1 MQPEQGKPIVF
12 FSWQSDID
20 AKTNRNVISDCLRDI
35 CKKNSLIFDE
45 ATNERC
51 GSPDIASTIEEK
63 IRNADIFVA
72 DVTIINAGT
81 ASKTTPNPNVLF
93 ELGIAQAT
101 LGWDRIILIVNTAY
115 APISDLPFDIKSHR
129 AQSYSLSPQDAVGL
143 SNKQKTTRIFE
154 SLKNGI
160 LSILE
165 KNPPKEIT
173 IVNQQKR
180 TTFERQFY
188 EMLKIHCDKV
198 ECLHAES
205 LYTDFTTGNQSQ
217 KTASGQDF
225 FRSLLEE
232 FHLIYS
238 ELLRFKE
245 TDETFRKAYHIFFSG
260 IDSADKELKKE
271 TSAHFRNFFTPENN
285 KYLFM
290 KKYPKLA
297 PIVDTLFE
305 GRIDQLVPY
314 YRHLFLLVKTV
325 AQADSKLF
333 TYDEKRQFLRVL
345 RAQLSSAEQTLLFFN
360 WLSGHGKEWEEDAS
374 KSNGNH
380 FFTDYRMIH
389 NIIPEQQPFTKESI
403 LQSILSRNPH
413 YRKLND
419 EDTLFELI
427 DEKEA

>member
-1 MQPEQGKPIVF
+1 MKLFQKMKRNPIQAILVLMVPVIVF
-12 FSWQSDID
+12 FALIAPWLFTTFSSPIIFNEDTGHIGNTFGIMSPFIAIAAVIVTYLAFRMQLD
-20 AKTNRNVISDCLRDI
+20 ANEKMFE
-35 CKKNSLIFDE
+35 NS
-45 ATNERC
+45 R
-51 GSPDIASTIEEK
+51 
-63 IRNADIFVA
+63 RM
-72 DVTIINAGT
+72 
-81 ASKTTPNPNVLF
+81 
-93 ELGIAQAT
+93 Q
-101 LGWDRIILIVNTAY
+101 
-115 APISDLPFDIKSHR
+115 
-129 AQSYSLSPQDAVGL
+129 
-143 SNKQKTTRIFE
+143 
-154 SLKNGI
+154 
-160 LSILE
+160 
-165 KNPPKEIT
+165 
-173 IVNQQKR
+173 
-180 TTFERQFY
+180 FERQFY

-305 GRIDQLVPY
+305 GRMDQLVPY

-325 AQADSKLF
+325 VQADEYLVP
-333 TYDEKRQFLRVL
+333 YADKRQLLRIL

-413 YRKLND
+413 YRKLSD

-427 DEKEA
+427 DEKEN

>member
-1 MQPEQGKPIVF
+1 MKLIQRIKHNPFQAILVLMVPVIVF
-12 FSWQSDID
+12 FALIAPWLFTTFSSPIIFNEDTGHIGNTFGIMSPFIAIAAVIVTYLAFRMQLD
-20 AKTNRNVISDCLRDI
+20 ANEKMFE
-35 CKKNSLIFDE
+35 NS
-45 ATNERC
+45 R
-51 GSPDIASTIEEK
+51 
-63 IRNADIFVA
+63 RM
-72 DVTIINAGT
+72 
-81 ASKTTPNPNVLF
+81 
-93 ELGIAQAT
+93 Q
-101 LGWDRIILIVNTAY
+101 
-115 APISDLPFDIKSHR
+115 
-129 AQSYSLSPQDAVGL
+129 
-143 SNKQKTTRIFE
+143 
-154 SLKNGI
+154 
-160 LSILE
+160 
-165 KNPPKEIT
+165 
-173 IVNQQKR
+173 
-180 TTFERQFY
+180 FERQFY

-198 ECLHAES
+198 ENLHAES
-205 LYTDFTTGNQSQ
+205 LYTDFSAENQFQ

-245 TDETFRKAYHIFFSG
+245 TDETFSKAYHIFFSG

-325 AQADSKLF
+325 AQADKHLF
-333 TYDEKRQFLRVL
+333 SYADKRQFLRIL
-345 RAQLSSAEQTLLFFN
+345 RAQLSSAEQTLLYYN
-360 WLSGHGKEWEEDAS
+360 WKSDRAKQWEEDS
-374 KSNGNH
+374 TKPGSNH
-380 FFTDYRMIH
+380 FFTDYRIIH
-389 NIIPEQQPFTKESI
+389 NIIPKDCWAFSSDEI
-403 LQSILSRNPH
+403 LHSLLEKNPH
-413 YRKLND
+413 YEKLND

>member
-1 MQPEQGKPIVF
+1 MKSWNEIRKNATAFSKRWKDAYDEKSQAQSFLKEFFAVF
-12 FSWQSDID
+12 GVDI
-20 AKTNRNVISDCLRDI
+20 
-35 CKKNSLIFDE
+35 
-45 ATNERC
+45 
-51 GSPDIASTIEEK
+51 
-63 IRNADIFVA
+63 
-72 DVTIINAGT
+72 
-81 ASKTTPNPNVLF
+81 VLF
-93 ELGIAQAT
+93 
-101 LGWDRIILIVNTAY
+101 N
-115 APISDLPFDIKSHR
+115 
-129 AQSYSLSPQDAVGL
+129 
-143 SNKQKTTRIFE
+143 
-154 SLKNGI
+154 
-160 LSILE
+160 
-165 KNPPKEIT
+165 
-173 IVNQQKR
+173 
-180 TTFERQFY
+180 TFEHRVKFGDGSQGYADCFWPGKILV
-188 EMLKIHCDKV
+188 EMKSRGRDLNAV
-198 ECLHAES
+198 
-205 LYTDFTTGNQSQ
+205 
-217 KTASGQDF
+217 
-225 FRSLLEE
+225 
-232 FHLIYS
+232 
-238 ELLRFKE
+238 
-245 TDETFRKAYHIFFSG
+245 
-260 IDSADKELKKE
+260 
-271 TSAHFRNFFTPENN
+271 
-285 KYLFM
+285 